1 MTYSSAILS
10 SGASGDISKVIER
23 RESRERSTGPSRA
36 SSRAG
41 IMTPPEA
48 VKLFDGATRPPD
60 RTDSSYL
67 YEASRQ
73 GTLDVSG
80 NVSGSG
86 EMSPSVR
93 LKALRAST
101 ARVAAVCNKVRK
113 EKAGFASVEN
123 FAYLEVLKYLASGT
137 KVPNLGILVP
147 EARTGEQRW
156 SKETA
161 NDEKR
166 RRRKQRYAALQEDA
180 SIRQHTSA
188 YVASA
193 SAQSSE
199 VTGTT
204 FYQDNLSKGLH
215 GLRFLHTRYFF
226 RGVERLLTPFHVSN
240 GL

>member
-48 VKLFDGATRPPD
+48 VKLFDGATRPD

-113 EKAGFASVEN
+113 EKAGFASVEDL
-123 FAYLEVLKYLASGT
+123 AYLEVLKYLASGT
-137 KVPNLGILVP
+137 KVPN
-147 EARTGEQRW
+147 
-156 SKETA
+156 
-161 NDEKR
+161 
-166 RRRKQRYAALQEDA
+166 
-180 SIRQHTSA
+180 
-188 YVASA
+188 
-193 SAQSSE
+193 
-199 VTGTT
+199 
-204 FYQDNLSKGLH
+204 
-215 GLRFLHTRYFF
+215 
-226 RGVERLLTPFHVSN
+226 
-240 GL
+240 